1 MKIALIADTHDHL
14 ERLTQ
19 ALEIFAQSSAQALIH
34 AGDVVSPFT
43 AEKLS
48 TFAGPIRTV
57 YGNCDGERQGL
68 RRFLKSIAVPPI
80 TFELAGRNFVLAHDR
95 SQIPDDLLSGAD
107 LAVVD
112 HMHSPAQTRQNGTL
126 IINPGECC
134 GRVTDRPT
142 VALLDSDNL
151 SVELINL
158 S

>member
-19 ALEIFAQSSAQALIH
+19 ALEIFAQASAQALIH
-34 AGDVVSPFT
+34 AGDLVSPFT

-48 TFAGPIRTV
+48 TFDGPIRAV
-57 YGNCDGERQGL
+57 YGNCDGERRGL
-68 RRFLKSIAVPPI
+68 RRFLKSITAGPI
-80 TFELAGRNFVLAHDR
+80 TFELAERRFVLAHDR
-95 SQIPDDLLSGAD
+95 SQIPDDLLSQAD
-107 LAVVD
+107 LAVVG
-112 HMHSPAQTRQNGTL
+112 HTHSPAQSRQNSTL

-134 GRVTDRPT
+134 GRVTGQPT